1 MRQEK
6 CYNGFMSDNVLTRGV
21 DGAIYQLPD
30 MMKGVGAMVTYSDLF
45 AFVIMICAV
54 ITLMLN
60 LINKK

>member
-1 MRQEK
+1 M
-6 CYNGFMSDNVLTRGV
+6 NGVFTRGV

-30 MMKGVGAMVTYSDLF
+30 IVKGVGAMVTYSDLF

-54 ITLMLN
+54 ITLVLN